1 MHTYMLCIKFFT
13 HFFPSKNQKRGL
25 KIGTNTANV
34 SYIHPNYPS
43 FYWAPEI
50 SLKKK
55 SYFLLVHMYIFEN
68 FIFVSSFID
77 RFTKYY

>member
-1 MHTYMLCIKFFT
+1 MLCIKFFT

-55 SYFLLVHMYIFEN
+55 NHISC
-68 FIFVSSFID
+68 
-77 RFTKYY
+77 